1 MPQRCNKASF
11 RTASRSCFAEHEII
25 ALERGCSI
33 GIPQSQASR
42 IPKAKAESQ
51 IRKPNPKVTWKTM
64 RFDLAD
70 LSLFRHVV
78 EAGSI
83 TRGAERA
90 HLALA
95 AASTRIRDM
104 EAALGVALLTRGRQG
119 VTPTP
124 AGRTLIQHARAI
136 LRQAERLH
144 EDLGA
149 YGGGLAGQI
158 RVLSNTNALTEFLP
172 EALSSFLA
180 AHQNVSVDLEE
191 RLSDEIVGLI
201 AEGVADL
208 GIIAG
213 TVDAGTLETYPF
225 RRDRFVL
232 VVARD
237 HPLARRAKIGF
248 ADVLDRDF
256 VGLDR
261 ASALQRFLAAKAVR
275 IGRPLRLRVQLRSFD
290 AVCRLVE
297 CKVGIGI
304 VPETTARRVAK
315 TMAIAVVPLTD
326 AWAERELTI
335 CIRSLTELP
344 LYARQLVEHL
354 RAES

>member
-1 MPQRCNKASF
+1 
-11 RTASRSCFAEHEII
+11 
-25 ALERGCSI
+25 
-33 GIPQSQASR
+33 
-42 IPKAKAESQ
+42 
-51 IRKPNPKVTWKTM
+51 M

-78 EAGSI
+78 DAGSI
-83 TRGAERA
+83 THGAQRSN
-90 HLALA
+90 LALA
-95 AASTRIRDM
+95 AASTRIRNM
-104 EAALGVALLTRGRQG
+104 EVTLGAPLLTRGRQG
-119 VTPTP
+119 VTPTQ
-124 AGRTLIQHARAI
+124 AGRTLLAHARTI

-172 EALSSFLA
+172 EALSSFLS
-180 AHQNVSVDLEE
+180 AHPHVSVDLEE

-208 GIIAG
+208 GIVAG
-213 TVDAGTLETYPF
+213 TVDARTLETYPF

-232 VVARD
+232 VVARA
-237 HPLARRAKIGF
+237 HPLAARSKIGF
-248 ADVLDRDF
+248 DEVLDHDF

-261 ASALQRFLAAKAVR
+261 ASALQRFLAGKAMR
-275 IGRPLRLRVQLRSFD
+275 SGRPLRLRIQLRSFD

-297 CKVGIGI
+297 CRVGIGI

-326 AWAERELTI
+326 AWAVRELTI
-335 CIRSLTELP
+335 CIRGMTELP
-344 LYARQLVEHL
+344 LYARQLVAHL
-354 RAES
+354 RAA

>member
-1 MPQRCNKASF
+1 
-11 RTASRSCFAEHEII
+11 
-25 ALERGCSI
+25 
-33 GIPQSQASR
+33 
-42 IPKAKAESQ
+42 
-51 IRKPNPKVTWKTM
+51 V
-64 RFDLAD
+64 RFDLSD

-95 AASTRIRDM
+95 AASTRVRNM
-104 EAALGVALLTRGRQG
+104 EEALGVPLLTRGRAG
-119 VTPTP
+119 VVPTP
-124 AGRTLIQHARAI
+124 AGRTLLQHARAI

-149 YGGGLAGQI
+149 YGGGLAGQV

-180 AHQNVSVDLEE
+180 AHPNVSVDLEE

-208 GIIAG
+208 GIVAG
-213 TVDAGTLETYPF
+213 TVDAGALETYPF

-237 HPLARRAKIGF
+237 HALASRGKISF
-248 ADVLDRDF
+248 EEVLAHDF

-261 ASALQRFLAAKAVR
+261 SSALQRFLAAKAVR

-297 CKVGIGI
+297 CNVGIGI
-304 VPETTARRVAK
+304 VPESTARRVQK
-315 TMAIAVVPLTD
+315 TMSIAVVPLAD
-326 AWAERELTI
+326 PWAMRELTI
-335 CIRSLTELP
+335 CTRKLHELP

-354 RAES
+354 RSNTRPAKSGGAAHRGISAQ

>member
-1 MPQRCNKASF
+1 
-11 RTASRSCFAEHEII
+11 
-25 ALERGCSI
+25 
-33 GIPQSQASR
+33 
-42 IPKAKAESQ
+42 
-51 IRKPNPKVTWKTM
+51 M

-83 TRGAERA
+83 THGAERA

-95 AASTRIRDM
+95 AASTRIRNM
-104 EAALGVALLTRGRQG
+104 EQALGVALLTRGRQG
-119 VTPTP
+119 VIPTQ
-124 AGRTLIQHARAI
+124 AGRTLLQHARAI

-158 RVLSNTNALTEFLP
+158 RLLSNTNALTEFLP
-172 EALSSFLA
+172 EALSSFLS
-180 AHQNVSVDLEE
+180 AHPNVSVDLVE

-208 GIIAG
+208 GIVAG
-213 TVDAGTLETYPF
+213 TVDVGGLETYPF
-225 RRDRFVL
+225 RHDRFVL

-237 HPLARRAKIGF
+237 HPLATRAKIGF
-248 ADVLDRDF
+248 EEVLDHDF

-261 ASALQRFLAAKAVR
+261 ASALQRFLASKAAR
-275 IGRPLRLRVQLRSFD
+275 IGRRLRLRVQLRSFD

-304 VPETTARRVAK
+304 VPETTARHVIR

-326 AWAERELTI
+326 SWAVRELTI
-335 CIRSLTELP
+335 CIRNMDELP

-354 RAES
+354 RAPEQEIANIRPREAGEGA

>member
-1 MPQRCNKASF
+1 
-11 RTASRSCFAEHEII
+11 
-25 ALERGCSI
+25 
-33 GIPQSQASR
+33 
-42 IPKAKAESQ
+42 
-51 IRKPNPKVTWKTM
+51 M

-70 LSLFRHVV
+70 LSLFRHVAD
-78 EAGSI
+78 AGSI

-95 AASTRIRDM
+95 AASTRIRRM
-104 EAALGVALLTRGRQG
+104 EDALGVKLLTRGRQG
-119 VTPTP
+119 VVPTQ
-124 AGRTLIQHARAI
+124 AGRTLLQHARGI
-136 LRQAERLH
+136 LHQAERLH
-144 EDLGA
+144 EDPSP
-149 YGGGLAGQI
+149 YGGGLPRQI

-180 AHQNVSVDLEE
+180 AHPNVSVDLEE

-201 AEGVADL
+201 AEGVADI
-208 GIIAG
+208 GIVAG
-213 TVDAGTLETYPF
+213 TVDAGALETYPF

-237 HPLARRAKIGF
+237 HVLANRTKIGF
-248 ADVLDRDF
+248 EDVLDHDF

-261 ASALQRFLAAKAVR
+261 ASALQRFLSSKAVR

-297 CKVGIGI
+297 CRVGIGI

-315 TMAIAVVPLTD
+315 TMQIAAVALSDPWAVPD
-326 AWAERELTI
+326 LTI
-335 CIRSLTELP
+335 CVRKLSKLP
-344 LYARQLVEHL
+344 LYARQFVEHL
-354 RAES
+354 RAKTKSPG